1 MRVLIDTNV
10 WISALINKLGF
21 PARVLQALKEE
32 RFEPIISQVLVEE
45 LWLVLSRPRIRKY
58 VEEQDIEEL
67 ITLLQDRAIWVEPPG
82 ELHLCRDPDDD
93 LALETA
99 LLGRVQYMV
108 TRDDDLKR
116 DLELLRRME
125 EQGVTVLS
133 VSRFLA
139 LLEKK
144 STA

>member
-1 MRVLIDTNV
+1 MRVLVDTNV

-32 RFEPIISQVLVEE
+32 RFELIISQVLVEE
-45 LWLVLSRPRIRKY
+45 LREVLSRPRLRRY
-58 VEEQDIEEL
+58 VEEQEAEEL
-67 ITLLQDRAIWVEPPG
+67 ITLLKDRAIWVEPPG
-82 ELHLCRDPDDD
+82 ELRLCRDPDDD

-99 LLGRVQYMV
+99 LLGRAQYMV

-116 DLELLRRME
+116 DMELLKRMG

-133 VSRFLA
+133 VSQFLA
-139 LLEKK
+139 LLK
-144 STA
+144 

>member
-21 PARVLQALKEE
+21 PARVLQALKDE
-32 RFEPIISQVLVEE
+32 RFEPIISQVLVKE
-45 LWLVLSRPRIRKY
+45 LREVLSRPRLWY

-67 ITLLQDRAIWVEPPG
+67 ITLLKDRAIWVEPPG

-99 LLGRVQYMV
+99 LIGRAQYMV

-116 DLELLRRME
+116 DLELLKRME
-125 EQGVTVLS
+125 EQGVNVLS
-133 VSRFLA
+133 VSQFLA
-139 LLEKK
+139 LLEEK
-144 STA
+144 